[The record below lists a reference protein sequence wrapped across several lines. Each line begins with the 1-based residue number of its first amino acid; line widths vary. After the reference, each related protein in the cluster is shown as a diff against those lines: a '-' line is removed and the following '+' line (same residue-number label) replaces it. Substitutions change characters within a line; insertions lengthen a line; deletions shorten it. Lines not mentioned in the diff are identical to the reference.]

1 MSAARHGA
9 DARAPAGVPVAP
21 ARDRAAVEELPGPA
35 FASSSGGLSGA
46 LMSLVILALF
56 LIFIVTMT
64 ARYLRAGQP
73 AAVPQPATAP
83 AYSRNNGTAERELRS
98 INATAWPE
106 QEEAEPAFTAAGNL
120 TLIEAALQPASPT
133 NRSS

>member
-9 DARAPAGVPVAP
+9 DARAGASSAEA
-21 ARDRAAVEELPGPA
+21 ARNRVAVEEVPGPA

-46 LMSLVILALF
+46 LMSLVIFALF

-73 AAVPQPATAP
+73 AQLLTTSDDAHTSTVVHWTLQQSKLPCLD
-83 AYSRNNGTAERELRS
+83 Y
-98 INATAWPE
+98 
-106 QEEAEPAFTAAGNL
+106 AA
-120 TLIEAALQPASPT
+120 A
-133 NRSS
+133 

>member
-9 DARAPAGVPVAP
+9 DARAPAGVSPAAVAA
-21 ARDRAAVEELPGPA
+21 ARDRVAVEELPGPA

-64 ARYLRAGQP
+64 ARYLRTGQP
-73 AAVPQPATAP
+73 AAVPQPVAAP
-83 AYSRNNGTAERELRS
+83 VYSRNLTFHSNGTER
-98 INATAWPE
+98 PE
-106 QEEAEPAFTAAGNL
+106 PEEAEPAVTAAGNL
-120 TLIEAALQPASPT
+120 TLIEAAVAT
-133 NRSS
+133 NRSN

>member
-9 DARAPAGVPVAP
+9 DARAPAGASSARAAAA
-21 ARDRAAVEELPGPA
+21 ARDRVAVEELPGPA

-46 LMSLVILALF
+46 LMSLVIFALF

-64 ARYLRAGQP
+64 ARYLRTGQP
-73 AAVPQPATAP
+73 AAVPQLVTA
-83 AYSRNNGTAERELRS
+83 AVSSRNLTFHDNGTAR
-98 INATAWPE
+98 AE
-106 QEEAEPAFTAAGNL
+106 QEEAEPAVAASGNL
-120 TLIEAALQPASPT
+120 TLLETALQPVAAA

>member
-1 MSAARHGA
+1 MSAATGA
-9 DARAPAGVPVAP
+9 RRGGDTREAAPVAVRRLP
-21 ARDRAAVEELPGPA
+21 AAAEELPGHA

-64 ARYLRAGQP
+64 ARYLHAAQP
-73 AAVPQPATAP
+73 AVVSMGTAS
-83 AYSRNNGTAERELRS
+83 SRNLTGFDNGTDHVEK
-98 INATAWPE
+98 E
-106 QEEAEPAFTAAGNL
+106 QEVREAENQ
-120 TLIEAALQPASPT
+120 TLLEPPPPS

>member
-9 DARAPAGVPVAP
+9 DARASAGVPVAP
-21 ARDRAAVEELPGPA
+21 ARDPAAVEELPGPA

-73 AAVPQPATAP
+73 TAVPQPVTAP
-83 AYSRNNGTAERELRS
+83 AYSENNGTAERELR
-98 INATAWPE
+98 NNNGTAWPE
-106 QEEAEPAFTAAGNL
+106 QEESELAVMAAGNL

>member
-9 DARAPAGVPVAP
+9 DARAGASSAEA
-21 ARDRAAVEELPGPA
+21 ARNRVAVEEVPGPA

-46 LMSLVILALF
+46 LMSLVIFALF

-73 AAVPQPATAP
+73 AQVPQLVTA
-83 AYSRNNGTAERELRS
+83 AVSSRNLSVYDNGTAMPEL
-98 INATAWPE
+98 
-106 QEEAEPAFTAAGNL
+106 EEAEPAVEGAVNL
-120 TLIEAALQPASPT
+120 TLLETTLQPAAAA

>member
-9 DARAPAGVPVAP
+9 DARAPAGAP
-21 ARDRAAVEELPGPA
+21 SAAAAAQERAAVEEVPGPV
-35 FASSSGGLSGA
+35 FASSSAGLSGA

-73 AAVPQPATAP
+73 AAVPQLVTAAVFSP
-83 AYSRNNGTAERELRS
+83 NLTFHDNGTARAE
-98 INATAWPE
+98 A
-106 QEEAEPAFTAAGNL
+106 EEAEPAFAAAGNL
-120 TLIEAALQPASPT
+120 SLLETTAQPAAAA